1 MVVEGPRSRY
11 APSTGMTA
19 RELCESDDQATS
31 LILDPYLG
39 FATHKMNLR
48 FRPYKSHKQE
58 LQQLIADF
66 KTHNQYEKVF
76 SKLTDFVPASFL
88 TKTRQGP
95 FKEHIFRY
103 LRVFD
108 KEAGFQVMRC
118 DRYSMEGNVG
128 AKICATKKWYKNE
141 KIPHLVGC
149 IAELTEEEECQL
161 LCAGKNDF
169 SVMYSCRKNC
179 AQLWLGPAAFINHD
193 CRPNCKFVS
202 TGRDT
207 ACVKVLRDIEEGEEI
222 TCFYGE
228 DFFGDGNS
236 YCECETCE
244 RRGTG
249 AFTSKKGRQPS
260 LMETRL
266 AYSFRETDNRL
277 NRWKQQVK
285 SPQHKPQLQPQQ
297 AHHQPGG
304 KTARRALSRHSNNQ
318 SNRLST
324 RASAGHKKPLGN
336 TDVLQDRPLM
346 PGHIGKNASSKSVL
360 ASKHFVQPSSVGP
373 PAITLK
379 EAIINGALHSSEE
392 SDSALQENEA
402 TVTMTVMT
410 RARNQHRSD
419 NKAVATASNSPEAKP
434 LDKLETKQEQPSSPC
449 PSPLSGSSPKPAEV
463 ACSEASSIDT
473 EESHKEVSPE
483 PVNEV
488 SEVVSGKPSPT
499 ESCKAVETRK
509 PLQTAREVRVPV
521 SSRRDRRH
529 PRRLRCVKA
538 PSADH
543 APLFEGASAMKREQV
558 SKPLEETA
566 DTRLS
571 VAEKQEEVIKKTE
584 ECPPEVVF
592 DAEVDMCG
600 VETSEMG
607 EAPEI
612 VAPELVVS
620 EIVQP
625 EVVQSEVMEVEVV
638 QAEVV
643 QPEVVQAEVIDA
655 EMVQAEPIDCEMIEQ
670 EVLLT
675 DITVEDV
682 AEPELSHFNV
692 VQSEISE
699 VDMTEQP
706 PELQQMVPHCEE
718 EPFVQ
723 ILDTAILEAPMVTV
737 LPEKTH
743 HASSN
748 ANCREHL
755 EKVKKEPKKEA
766 PKREPKVEPEARIVP
781 RMCIIP
787 AKRLPPPPA
796 SQAMAQ
802 SAAPSQH
809 LGCLKL
815 TIRRLHPHMRGDT
828 SPVST
833 ARRQTVYEVLSPPLL
848 SPESPRKKKKKK
860 KDKKKASEHR
870 KHARRREEKPSPATV
885 GAKRIR
891 LILGNDAIDIDI
903 PPNKCKKRC

>member
-1 MVVEGPRSRY
+1 
-11 APSTGMTA
+11 
-19 RELCESDDQATS
+19 
-31 LILDPYLG
+31 
-39 FATHKMNLR
+39 
-48 FRPYKSHKQE
+48 
-58 LQQLIADF
+58 
-66 KTHNQYEKVF
+66 
-76 SKLTDFVPASFL
+76 
-88 TKTRQGP
+88 
-95 FKEHIFRY
+95 
-103 LRVFD
+103 
-108 KEAGFQVMRC
+108 
-118 DRYSMEGNVG
+118 
-128 AKICATKKWYKNE
+128 
-141 KIPHLVGC
+141 
-149 IAELTEEEECQL
+149 
-161 LCAGKNDF
+161 
-169 SVMYSCRKNC
+169 MYSCRKNC

-249 AFTSKKGRQPS
+249 AFTTKKGRQPS

-304 KTARRALSRHSNNQ
+304 KTPRRALSRHSNHQ

-360 ASKHFVQPSSVGP
+360 ASKHFVQPSSVSP

-402 TVTMTVMT
+402 SVTMTVTT
-410 RARNQHRSD
+410 RARNQHRSE
-419 NKAVATASNSPEAKP
+419 NKAMATASKSPEAKP

-449 PSPLSGSSPKPAEV
+449 PSTLSGSSPKPAEV

-473 EESHKEVSPE
+473 EESHKEASPE

-543 APLFEGASAMKREQV
+543 APLSEGASAMKREQV

-566 DTRLS
+566 DTLLS

-584 ECPPEVVF
+584 ECTPEVVF

-638 QAEVV
+638 QAEVI

-670 EVLLT
+670 EVLLA

-682 AEPELSHFNV
+682 AEPELSHFDV

-748 ANCREHL
+748 TNCREHL
-755 EKVKKEPKKEA
+755 EKTKKEPKKEA

-781 RMCIIP
+781 RMRIIP

>member
-31 LILDPYLG
+31 LVLDPYLG

-88 TKTRQGP
+88 TKARRGP

-103 LRVFD
+103 LRMFD
-108 KEAGFQVMRC
+108 KEAGFEVMRC

-161 LCAGKNDF
+161 LCPGKNDF

-202 TGRDT
+202 TGRDS

-249 AFTSKKGRQPS
+249 AFTTKKGRQPS

-304 KTARRALSRHSNNQ
+304 KTVRKALSRHSNNQ
-318 SNRLST
+318 SNRLTT
-324 RASAGHKKPLGN
+324 RASAGHKKPLGS
-336 TDVLQDRPLM
+336 TDALLDCQQM
-346 PGHIGKNASSKSVL
+346 TGHIGKNASSKSVL
-360 ASKHFVQPSSVGP
+360 ASENSVQPSSISLP
-373 PAITLK
+373 SLPAK
-379 EAIINGALHSSEE
+379 EATINGALHLSEK
-392 SDSALQENEA
+392 SDGSLKVNGATVSKAVVSRTRNQQRSENKTLAAASKLSEAQPAEKVETEQEQTLPLCPSAL
-402 TVTMTVMT
+402 
-410 RARNQHRSD
+410 RS
-419 NKAVATASNSPEAKP
+419 
-434 LDKLETKQEQPSSPC
+434 
-449 PSPLSGSSPKPAEV
+449 SSPKLAEV
-463 ACSEASSIDT
+463 ACSDDASSVGNI
-473 EESHKEVSPE
+473 ESCEAVTPKT
-483 PVNEV
+483 VNKA
-488 SEVVSGKPSPT
+488 SEVVSSKSSRT
-499 ESCKAVETRK
+499 ECVKDVETK
-509 PLQTAREVRVPV
+509 DPVPNTKEVLISA

-538 PSADH
+538 CSANLPSL
-543 APLFEGASAMKREQV
+543 PEGVSAMKEEKV
-558 SKPLEETA
+558 SEPLEETA
-566 DTRLS
+566 STLP
-571 VAEKQEEVIKKTE
+571 VVVEEEEVKPTE
-584 ECPPEVVF
+584 ESLPEIVN
-592 DAEVDMCG
+592 AEGNMLG
-600 VETSEMG
+600 L
-607 EAPEI
+607 EAPEMGM
-612 VAPELVVS
+612 PDFVVS
-620 EIVQP
+620 EFIPP
-625 EVVQSEVMEVEVV
+625 EDVQSEVMEVEVV
-638 QAEVV
+638 QAEVIPQEVV
-643 QPEVVQAEVIDA
+643 QTELIDAEVVQAEPMDS
-655 EMVQAEPIDCEMIEQ
+655 EMLEQ

-675 DITVEDV
+675 DVTVHEV
-682 AEPELSHFNV
+682 AQPELSHLDV
-692 VQSEISE
+692 DQSEISE
-699 VDMTEQP
+699 VDITEQP

-737 LPEKTH
+737 LPEKAH
-743 HASSN
+743 HANSN
-748 ANCREHL
+748 FICREKK
-755 EKVKKEPKKEA
+755 EKVKKEA
-766 PKREPKVEPEARIVP
+766 PKREHKVETETRLVP
-781 RMCIIP
+781 RLRVISS
-787 AKRLPPPPA
+787 KRLPPQPA
-796 SQAMAQ
+796 SQTVAQ
-802 SAAPSQH
+802 SGAQSQH

-815 TIRRLHPHMRGDT
+815 TIRRLHPHARGDT

-833 ARRQTVYEVLSPPLL
+833 ARRRTVYEVLSPPLL

-870 KHARRREEKPSPATV
+870 KHARRREDKRSPVAV

-891 LILGNDAIDIDI
+891 LIVGNDAIDIDI

>member
-88 TKTRQGP
+88 TKARQGP

-103 LRVFD
+103 LRMFD
-108 KEAGFQVMRC
+108 SEAGFEVMRC

-161 LCAGKNDF
+161 LCPGKNDF

-202 TGRDT
+202 TGRDS

-249 AFTSKKGRQPS
+249 AFTTKKGRQPS

-285 SPQHKPQLQPQQ
+285 SPQHKTQLQPQQ

-304 KTARRALSRHSNNQ
+304 KTVRKALSRHSNNQ
-318 SNRLST
+318 SNRLTT

-336 TDVLQDRPLM
+336 TDVLQDRQQM
-346 PGHIGKNASSKSVL
+346 PGHIGKNTSSKSVL
-360 ASKHFVQPSSVGP
+360 ASKNSVQPSSISP
-373 PAITLK
+373 PLPVKDA
-379 EAIINGALHSSEE
+379 AINGALHLSEK
-392 SDSALQENEA
+392 SDGTLKVNGA
-402 TVTMTVMT
+402 TVSTTVVT
-410 RARNQHRSD
+410 RARNQQRSE
-419 NKAVATASNSPEAKP
+419 NKTLEAASKLPEAKP
-434 LDKLETKQEQPSSPC
+434 LDKVETEQEQVLPLC
-449 PSPLSGSSPKPAEV
+449 PSTLRSSSPKPAEV
-463 ACSEASSIDT
+463 ACSEDTSSVST
-473 EESHKEVSPE
+473 VESCKAVSPKTI
-483 PVNEV
+483 NKV
-488 SEVVSGKPSPT
+488 SEVVSSRQSPT
-499 ESCKAVETRK
+499 ESVKAAETKRPVQSTK
-509 PLQTAREVRVPV
+509 EIKEVPV
-521 SSRRDRRH
+521 SASSRRDRRH

-538 PSADH
+538 CSADR
-543 APLFEGASAMKREQV
+543 PSRPEGVSAMDGEEV

-566 DTRLS
+566 NALPIVT
-571 VAEKQEEVIKKTE
+571 EEEEMKKTE
-584 ECPPEVVF
+584 ERP
-592 DAEVDMCG
+592 
-600 VETSEMG
+600 
-607 EAPEI
+607 PEI
-612 VAPELVVS
+612 VNAEADMLGLETTEIDMPELVVS
-620 EIVQP
+620 EFISP
-625 EVVQSEVMEVEVV
+625 EDVQSEAMEVEVV
-638 QAEVV
+638 QAEVI
-643 QPEVVQAEVIDA
+643 QQEVVQAEVIDA
-655 EMVQAEPIDCEMIEQ
+655 EVVQAESIDSEMLEQ
-670 EVLLT
+670 EVLLA
-675 DITVEDV
+675 DITVEEV
-682 AEPELSHFNV
+682 AQPELSHFDV

-743 HASSN
+743 HASSYVI
-748 ANCREHL
+748 CREQK
-755 EKVKKEPKKEA
+755 EKVKKEA
-766 PKREPKVEPEARIVP
+766 PKREPKVETETRVVP
-781 RMCIIP
+781 RMRVIP
-787 AKRLPPPPA
+787 SKRLPPQPA
-796 SQAMAQ
+796 SQNVAQ
-802 SAAPSQH
+802 SGGQSQH

-815 TIRRLHPHMRGDT
+815 TIRRLHPHARGDT

-833 ARRQTVYEVLSPPLL
+833 ARRRTVYEVLSPPLL

-860 KDKKKASEHR
+860 KDKKKTSEHR
-870 KHARRREEKPSPATV
+870 KHARRREEKPSPVAV